1 MFSYQIDEN
10 LKLILS
16 QPHHAEEITK
26 VVRENLEQLKLWMP
40 WATDDY
46 SIDSARE
53 FIKFNLAAF
62 AENGSFSASIILE
75 ETFVGAVGFHNLDL
89 KNKSAHIGYWL
100 AKEAQGKGIVTRCC
114 RVLFDYL
121 FDDLGLNRIQINCN
135 IENTKSRAIP
145 ERLGFQLEGI
155 HRQVE
160 WLRDDFRD
168 WAIYAMLKEDWK
180 NLNSESDFKN
190 AV

>member
-16 QPHHAEEITK
+16 QEHHAEEITK

-40 WATDDY
+40 WARDDY

-53 FIKFNLAAF
+53 FIKFNLSEF
-62 AENGSFSASIILE
+62 ARNGSFAASIILE
-75 ETFVGAVGFHNLDL
+75 EKFVGGVGFHNLDL

-100 AKEAQGKGIVTRCC
+100 AQEAQGKGIVTRCC

-121 FDDLGLNRIQINCN
+121 FHDLGLNRIQINCN
-135 IENTKSRAIP
+135 IENTKSRAVP

-160 WLRDDFRD
+160 WLRGEFRD
-168 WAIYAMLKEDWK
+168 WAIYAMLAEEWEKSK
-180 NLNSESDFKN
+180 K
-190 AV
+190 

>member
-10 LKLILS
+10 LKLTLP
-16 QPHHAEEITK
+16 QHHHAEELAK
-26 VVRENLEQLKLWMP
+26 VVLENLEQLKMWMP

-53 FIKFNLAAF
+53 FIKGNLAAF
-62 AENGSFSASIILE
+62 AENGSFSASVILE
-75 ETFVGAVGFHNLDL
+75 ETFVGAIGFHSLDL
-89 KNKSAHIGYWL
+89 TNKSAHVGYWL
-100 AKEAQGKGIVTRCC
+100 AKEAQGKGIMTRCC

-145 ERLGFQLEGI
+145 DRLGFQLEGI

-160 WLRDDFRD
+160 WLHDRFGD

-180 NLNSESDFKN
+180 NTGQNRLR
-190 AV
+190 

>member
-26 VVRENLEQLKLWMP
+26 VVLENLEQLKLWMP
-40 WATDDY
+40 WAKDDY

-53 FIKFNLAAF
+53 FIKFNLAQF
-62 AENGSFSASIILE
+62 AGNGSFSASIILE
-75 ETFVGAVGFHNLDL
+75 ERFVGAVGFHNLDL

-180 NLNSESDFKN
+180 NLNSESD
-190 AV
+190 